1 MTKTQN
7 LESRQQ
13 TPRPATHATF
23 SYPPTIETFFDN
35 DTDHDSEEDPKQ
47 LKPTSPDV
55 LTSSTRTDFT
65 YPPIEDLTKTL
76 LKYAKNANLRKL
88 AYPTDLQARRRHFN
102 TFMDNL
108 RIVCNISPWTRQ
120 VFDLWPQQVCY
131 SHPFVGTAL
140 YNLIFTNISEPCQK
154 HIIDGPPDAR
164 TAIFTLR
171 RHCAP
176 LTPDHIERTREAFC
190 SIKQPHNEVATSYL
204 NRIRTISR
212 DCYHAGIPNS
222 DAELI
227 KRTVRGGSNHSFYAA
242 SYQRFDADIRRAELN
257 DEALPQFSELES
269 HLLNIDESRGLTI
282 PSMSHRHFNQH
293 ANSARQ
299 TTFRPQQGTTIR
311 NFTQRQQQAF
321 SSILRPYTNNG
332 GNNPTR
338 QQHRQH
344 RGPPLPNAQRQTPQ
358 NTNNHR
364 RTNAPSTRPS
374 TQQQR
379 TNRPPLRQLPNSN
392 HRPSTNGNT
401 NNQNRNQSNAANIVC
416 NNCGRL
422 GHYSRNCTNPARNA
436 TSNRGP
442 SSRSSSNNENSAP
455 PQSTTSLLCH

>member
-1 MTKTQN
+1 
-7 LESRQQ
+7 
-13 TPRPATHATF
+13 
-23 SYPPTIETFFDN
+23 
-35 DTDHDSEEDPKQ
+35 
-47 LKPTSPDV
+47 
-55 LTSSTRTDFT
+55 
-65 YPPIEDLTKTL
+65 
-76 LKYAKNANLRKL
+76 
-88 AYPTDLQARRRHFN
+88 
-102 TFMDNL
+102 MDNL

-120 VFDLWPQQVCY
+120 VFDLWPQQICY

-190 SIKQPHNEVATSYL
+190 SLKQPHNEVATSYL

-299 TTFRPQQGTTIR
+299 TTFRPQQGTAVR

-344 RGPPLPNAQRQTPQ
+344 RGPPYRTP
-358 NTNNHR
+358 
-364 RTNAPSTRPS
+364 SDK
-374 TQQQR
+374 
-379 TNRPPLRQLPNSN
+379 
-392 HRPSTNGNT
+392 
-401 NNQNRNQSNAANIVC
+401 
-416 NNCGRL
+416 
-422 GHYSRNCTNPARNA
+422 PA
-436 TSNRGP
+436 
-442 SSRSSSNNENSAP
+442 
-455 PQSTTSLLCH
+455 